1 MEANGKVDMIGIELS
16 SDRIADIAE
25 KSKLSFDEVK
35 FLSNLAITEEE
46 LLMIVQIVMQSGMG
60 AKEYIRS
67 IMG

>member
-16 SDRIADIAE
+16 RDRIADIAE